1 MDVQRIS
8 REYVFSDSTPA
19 LLTKRQDLSA
29 FQFNFPAGTNSRP
42 ISARS
47 KNRTTVVEE
56 QSFPQPLHRLWTLP
70 QKRSNQSLALG
81 IVGDPEGSHPRA
93 FSGNYSAKRLKGP
106 NTPPIPSPCSNVVTT
121 SRPLLD
127 LSETKTA
134 SPPQANPAEATGSQL
149 EFDRPKTLRSPFEYT
164 QGLVNSGQPD
174 LTANNENQR
183 FDPNRRMRGKNSSA
197 YIYYA
202 PMNPSDKTNQTLDA
216 HRRVPRRQLSY
227 GDPPRKPG
235 PRTLHKSTGSWE
247 LRHDAERH
255 AVDYDLDSWSDS
267 TSNASAA
274 RPYHSEPMRSKPRLW
289 LDMSEEKDKIQEA
302 VSILKLQ
309 ETKKHLPK
317 STLMI

>member
-8 REYVFSDSTPA
+8 REYTFSDSNPA
-19 LLTKRQDLSA
+19 LLTNRQDPSA

-42 ISARS
+42 VSTRH
-47 KNRTTVVEE
+47 NNWTTVVEE
-56 QSFPQPLHRLWTLP
+56 QSYPQPLHRLWTLP
-70 QKRSNQSLALG
+70 QKRSNQSLASG
-81 IVGDPEGSHPRA
+81 RVGDPEGSHPRV

-106 NTPPIPSPCSNVVTT
+106 NTPPIPSPCSNVVTI

-127 LSETKTA
+127 LSEAKTV
-134 SPPQANPAEATGSQL
+134 SSQQADPAEATSNQL
-149 EFDRPKTLRSPFEYT
+149 DFDRPKTLRSPFEYT

-174 LTANNENQR
+174 PTANNEDQR
-183 FDPNRRMRGKNSSA
+183 FEPNRPMRSKNSSA

-202 PMNPSDKTNQTLDA
+202 PTNPSDKTNQTLDA

-227 GDPPRKPG
+227 GDPSSKPG
-235 PRTLHKSTGSWE
+235 PRILHKSTGSWE
-247 LRHDAERH
+247 LRHDAERD

-289 LDMSEEKDKIQEA
+289 LDLSEEKDKIQEA
-302 VSILKLQ
+302 VSILSY
-309 ETKKHLPK
+309 KKRRKIFRSPR
-317 STLMI
+317 